1 MTQPVSPVSQATSVS
16 PWNLPNAI
24 TTLRILLV
32 PLFIWFLFE
41 AADKGAW
48 QRWVAL
54 VLFILAIS
62 TDGVDGAIARKKGLV
77 TNLGKILD
85 PIADKALIGG
95 ALVALSI
102 LGELPWWATVAILV
116 RELGITAYRFIVIR
130 KRVVEASGGGK
141 LKTILQSITVGLFL
155 SPFDVLFGDWVLW
168 VQDWLLLFTVAL
180 TLYTGAQYLWAATK
194 AKS

>member
-1 MTQPVSPVSQATSVS
+1 MTVIAPVS

-32 PLFIWFLFE
+32 PLFVWFLFE
-41 AADKGAW
+41 ADDKGDW

-102 LGELPWWATVAILV
+102 LGEVPWWATAAILA

-130 KRVVEASGGGK
+130 KRVVAASGGGK

-155 SPFDVLFGDWVLW
+155 SPFDVLLGEWVLW

-180 TLYTGAQYLWAATK
+180 TLYTGAQYLWAAAK
-194 AKS
+194 AKL

>member
-1 MTQPVSPVSQATSVS
+1 MNVVAPVS
-16 PWNLPNAI
+16 PWNLANAI

-41 AADKGAW
+41 SPDKGAW

-54 VLFILAIS
+54 ALFILAIS
-62 TDGVDGAIARKKGLV
+62 TDGVDGAIARRKGLV

-130 KRVVEASGGGK
+130 KRVVAASGGGK

-155 SPFDVLFGDWVLW
+155 SPFDVLLGDWVFW
-168 VQDWLLLFTVAL
+168 VEDWLLLTTVAL
-180 TLYTGAQYLWAATK
+180 TLYTGAQYLWAAAK